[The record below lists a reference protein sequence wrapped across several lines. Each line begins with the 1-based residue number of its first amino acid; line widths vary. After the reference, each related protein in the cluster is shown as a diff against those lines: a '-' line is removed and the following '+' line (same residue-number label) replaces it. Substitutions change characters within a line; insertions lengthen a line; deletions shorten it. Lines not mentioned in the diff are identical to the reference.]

1 MFGRFGELTVL
12 NTEAGQRILALVPEP
27 DRATRVHA
35 AFEDDCRALD
45 SAAEL
50 IAASRG
56 RHVELVV
63 ISALDFQK
71 RPYSTAVAAI
81 RASRR
86 APPVYVYTDRSIEA
100 VRELMPL
107 ARAGA
112 RGVIIAGV
120 DDDPVTLRRLLESR
134 TVAQAVATVTIAA
147 LEVVKPRYAPLIVHC
162 LERIEGPPRAEAL
175 ARAMAVSRRTLTAW
189 ANSAGVRGVRALT
202 SRCRVLVAT
211 EMLRDRRRSIEDVA
225 LELQFSSSAQLHNT
239 MKRYTGLR
247 PREGPSRD
255 TASWCAALFPA
266 ACVHRTPAA
275 ESRPPPAEWSITPNG
290 ATFFPE
296 QAQPEE

>member
-1 MFGRFGELTVL
+1 VFGRLGARTVL
-12 NTEAGQRILALVPEP
+12 NTEEGQRILALVPEP
-27 DRATRVHA
+27 ERASRLRA
-35 AFEDDCRALD
+35 AFGDKCRVLD

-50 IAASRG
+50 IAASRNE
-56 RHVELVV
+56 RVELVV
-63 ISALDFQK
+63 ISALDCHK
-71 RPYSTAVAAI
+71 RPHSTVVAAI

-86 APPVYVYTDRSIEA
+86 CPPVYVYTDRSTES

-120 DDDPVTLRRLLESR
+120 EDDATSLRRLLESG
-134 TVAQAVATVTIAA
+134 TFDQAVATVTRAA
-147 LEVVKPRYAPLIVHC
+147 LETVKPRYAPLITHC
-162 LERIEGPPRAEAL
+162 LEHIGDPPTANAF
-175 ARAMAVSRRTLTAW
+175 ARAMSVSRRTLTAW
-189 ANSAGVRGVRALT
+189 ATSAGVRGVRALT

-211 EMLRDRRRSIEDVA
+211 EMLRDRRRSVEDVA
-225 LELQFSSSAQLHNT
+225 LELQFSSSAHLHNT

-247 PREGPSRD
+247 PRAGLSRD
-255 TASWCAALFPA
+255 TAAWCAALFPA
-266 ACVHRTPAA
+266 ACIHRTPVE

-290 ATFFPE
+290 ATFFPD

>member
-1 MFGRFGELTVL
+1 MFGRFDGLTVL
-12 NTEAGQRILALVPEP
+12 NTETGRPILALVPEP
-27 DRATRVHA
+27 ERGPRLRA
-35 AFEDDCRALD
+35 AFGDRCRLLV
-45 SAAEL
+45 SAADL
-50 IAASRG
+50 IAVSRNE
-56 RHVELVV
+56 HVELVV
-63 ISALDFQK
+63 VSALDCHK
-71 RPYSTAVAAI
+71 RPPSTVVAAI

-86 APPVYVYTDRSIEA
+86 SPPVYVYTDRSIEA

-120 DDDPVTLRRLLESR
+120 DDDATSLRRLLESK
-134 TVAQAVATVTIAA
+134 TFEQVVATVSIAV
-147 LEVVKPRYAPLIVHC
+147 LEMVKPRYAPLIAHC
-162 LERIEGPPRAEAL
+162 LEHIGDPPSADAF
-175 ARAMAVSRRTLTAW
+175 ARAMSVSRRTLTAW
-189 ANSAGVRGVRALT
+189 AASAGVRGVRALT

-225 LELQFSSSAQLHNT
+225 LDLQFSSSAHLHNT

-247 PREGPSRD
+247 PREGVSRD

-266 ACVHRTPAA
+266 ACVHPTPAGK
-275 ESRPPPAEWSITPNG
+275 SRPPPAEWSLTPNG
-290 ATFFPE
+290 ATFFPD